1 MELEEYLKKIKR
13 VSEIEKLYEN
23 VFGREEMGKFM
34 KLAWQNVK
42 EDYKKEPDIGEICYR
57 LMIEEVI
64 VYIIALNGKD
74 ILDRILELLTTNKV
88 NMTIKPYNELELYYK
103 KYIDILRKFFESKK
117 TKVILMKTEISIVYL
132 ITLYIKYRVIFIILK
147 NNT

>member
-1 MELEEYLKKIKR
+1 MELEEYFKKIKR

-57 LMIEEVI
+57 LIIEEVI

-117 TKVILMKTEISIVYL
+117 NESNSNEN
-132 ITLYIKYRVIFIILK
+132 R
-147 NNT
+147 N

>member
-1 MELEEYLKKIKR
+1 MELEEYFKKIKR

-57 LMIEEVI
+57 LIIEEVI

-103 KYIDILRKFFESKK
+103 KYIDILRKFFESKRNEDNS
-117 TKVILMKTEISIVYL
+117 TKN
-132 ITLYIKYRVIFIILK
+132 R
-147 NNT
+147 N

>member
-74 ILDRILELLTTNKV
+74 ILDIILELLTTNKI

-103 KYIDILRKFFESKK
+103 KYIDILRKFFESKRNEDNS
-117 TKVILMKTEISIVYL
+117 TKN
-132 ITLYIKYRVIFIILK
+132 R
-147 NNT
+147 N

>member
-74 ILDRILELLTTNKV
+74 ILDRILELLTTNKI

-103 KYIDILRKFFESKK
+103 KYIDILRKFFESKRNEDNS
-117 TKVILMKTEISIVYL
+117 TKN
-132 ITLYIKYRVIFIILK
+132 R
-147 NNT
+147 N

>member
-1 MELEEYLKKIKR
+1 MELEEYLEKIKR
-13 VSEIEKLYEN
+13 VSEIEKLYEE

-42 EDYKKEPDIGEICYR
+42 KDYKEEPDISEICYR

-103 KYIDILRKFFESKK
+103 KYIDILRKFFESKRDENNS
-117 TKVILMKTEISIVYL
+117 TKKW
-132 ITLYIKYRVIFIILK
+132 K
-147 NNT
+147 